1 MLLSLRLNSFKMK
14 QEISLSDALNYLL
27 CRLTQRELSEKI
39 GLDQWK
45 LLVKMKDS
53 SFTDEEKDL
62 HIDLAKEMVNVEERC
77 RLLVD
82 EIGESEGFV
91 EGSFISSE
99 DIKL

>member
-1 MLLSLRLNSFKMK
+1 MELALKDLRDKI
-14 QEISLSDALNYLL
+14 E
-27 CRLTQRELSEKI
+27 EKN
-39 GLDQWK
+39 
-45 LLVKMKDS
+45 